1 MERKTHIMRVHH
13 FARGQRSRSAT
24 RAWSENG
31 KAGTAAESSS
41 LAVPEPL
48 ISMLLLA
55 QTFVQQCGE
64 PTPIKTNLAKK
75 KKESLVLTHIS
86 PLTGF
91 TTQVFCQHK
100 EEKKIARGRT
110 GWFLS
115 RSASLSQFELEVPC
129 KRSTGIIQHQDD
141 FCATPYHSWNNMR
154 FEAKDLK
161 PSQPQKIQD
170 KAPATKD
177 TKWSLLSFHWSNRN
191 SFGVCFGLF
200 VCFFIAI
207 YK

>member
-75 KKESLVLTHIS
+75 KKGKFSFNPHQS
-86 PLTGF
+86 PDWVHHT
-91 TTQVFCQHK
+91 
-100 EEKKIARGRT
+100 
-110 GWFLS
+110 
-115 RSASLSQFELEVPC
+115 
-129 KRSTGIIQHQDD
+129 
-141 FCATPYHSWNNMR
+141 
-154 FEAKDLK
+154 
-161 PSQPQKIQD
+161 
-170 KAPATKD
+170 
-177 TKWSLLSFHWSNRN
+177 SLLP
-191 SFGVCFGLF
+191 
-200 VCFFIAI
+200 A
-207 YK
+207 